1 MKILSNK
8 TNKENVVDYTLQITS
23 VITVGGMEFTARTI
37 KFYGTEKNGDLSPAA
52 MELLDWCKLN
62 GFEMVSRPIGKPK
75 KNNEYYQG
83 KKQEVIWQTILYTI
97 K

>member
-1 MKILSNK
+1 MG
-8 TNKENVVDYTLQITS
+8 YTLQITS

-37 KFYGTEKNGDLSPAA
+37 KFYGLKNGELSPAA

-75 KNNEYYQG
+75 KIMNIIKEKYKKLFGKQYYIQ
-83 KKQEVIWQTILYTI
+83 
-97 K
+97 